1 MAAPEPVSATTQ
13 PRQHGSGLKHRH
25 LHFIALGSA
34 IGTGLFYGSSS
45 AIQAAGP
52 SVLLMYIVAGTVVY
66 FMLRGLGELV
76 LRNPHS
82 GSFAEYA
89 TKYLG
94 SWAGFITGWMFALEM
109 VIVCLADLS
118 AIGIYMKF
126 WFPDVAAWVWVAATL
141 LVVGAANIAS
151 TKMFGELEFGLT
163 LIKVGAVVAMIVG
176 GAAVILFGLSDSHS
190 TGPANLFNDGGFFPN
205 GFGGLVGAFIL
216 VLFAFGG
223 TEIIGVAGASTD
235 NPEKAV
241 PKAINT
247 VPFRILL
254 FYVLSILII
263 LLINPWRTIDGEQ
276 SPFVQ
281 IFSSL
286 GISWAAALLNVVVIT
301 AAISAIN
308 ADIFGAGRVL
318 NGLAKERLAPKFMAK
333 TSGDV
338 PVVTTAVLILVLI
351 VGVVLNALV
360 PEKIFTIFASLAT
373 FATVFVWLMILLS
386 HVASRR
392 GLSSEQVAALT
403 YRVPLWPV
411 GQYFSIFMILVAFGV
426 LAWVEEFRVSLA
438 TGAGFIVVMSVLY
451 LAVKPRTNASH

>member
-1 MAAPEPVSATTQ
+1 MAAPEPGTATTQ

-141 LVVGAANIAS
+141 LVVGSANIAS

-451 LAVKPRTNASH
+451 LAMKPRTNASH